1 MSDYLRAAEG
11 LFNFFPDSDQTR
23 LVFLYYMYVS
33 DPQTFQKDHVFLA
46 EQRNVT
52 PLAGLGL
59 LRKLGWALGVESADS
74 HYHPLG
80 RSIHSA

>member
-1 MSDYLRAAEG
+1 MSDYLRIAEG
-11 LFNFFPDSDQTR
+11 LFNFFPNSDQTR

-46 EQRNVT
+46 EQHNVT